1 MDFVFREAVQSF
13 PTLLRLSSGS
23 GSDLIEAHAQ
33 CTSKRAQGGAFL
45 IEALVAMV
53 VFLLAAAGVFAALA
67 NALHA
72 SSNASLRS
80 SASNLVAST
89 LAYMQ
94 LEDPATLA
102 GRYDSN
108 VAGNGYT
115 RLATFARRFPGV
127 TATSNQPLVS
137 VNDGVSSAS
146 RRVSVTVFWQLPDE
160 SRPHRTTMT
169 TVVAPR

>member
-1 MDFVFREAVQSF
+1 MDFVSEEA
-13 PTLLRLSSGS
+13 TLPLLPWASGTHP
-23 GSDLIEAHAQ
+23 IEARMKCISGRPAQ
-33 CTSKRAQGGAFL
+33 RGAFL
-45 IEALVAMV
+45 IEALVAIV
-53 VFLLAAAGVFAALA
+53 VFLFAAAGVFAALA

-89 LAYMQ
+89 LAHMQ

-102 GRYDSN
+102 SRYDSSA
-108 VAGNGYT
+108 AGSGYT
-115 RLATFARRFPGV
+115 TLATFARRFPGV
-127 TATSNQPLVS
+127 TATSNQPVVS
-137 VNDGVSSAS
+137 VNDGVSAAS

-160 SRPHRTTMT
+160 PLPHRTTMT

>member
-1 MDFVFREAVQSF
+1 MFRGARFVSPPSA
-13 PTLLRLSSGS
+13 SGR
-23 GSDLIEAHAQ
+23 DLIDAHTRRISGRA
-33 CTSKRAQGGAFL
+33 AQGGAFL

-53 VFLLAAAGVFAALA
+53 VFLLSAAGVFAALA

-89 LAYMQ
+89 LALMQ
-94 LEDPATLA
+94 LEDPATLVS
-102 GRYDSN
+102 RYDGG
-108 VAGNGYT
+108 VAGSGYT
-115 RLATFARRFPGV
+115 TLATFARRFPGV
-127 TATSNQPLVS
+127 TATTNQPVVS
-137 VNDGVSSAS
+137 VNDGVSAAS

>member
-1 MDFVFREAVQSF
+1 MDFVSEEATLPLF
-13 PTLLRLSSGS
+13 PSASGTHP
-23 GSDLIEAHAQ
+23 IEARMKCISGRPAQ
-33 CTSKRAQGGAFL
+33 RGAFL

-53 VFLLAAAGVFAALA
+53 VFLFAAAGVFAALA

-89 LAYMQ
+89 LAHMQ

-102 GRYDSN
+102 SRYDSSA
-108 VAGNGYT
+108 AGSGYT
-115 RLATFARRFPGV
+115 MLATFARRFPGV
-127 TATSNQPLVS
+127 TVTSNQPVVS
-137 VNDGVSSAS
+137 VNEGVSAAS